1 MVNADTLI
9 RSFLERAFYAVAS
22 VNVRS
27 IELSEYPPD
36 IARIPIEYLE
46 RRLKGTRRPEGP
58 GSVDYLPSC
67 AECPEKTDSVY
78 RCPTAAV
85 ASRLGR
91 AVPRAR
97 LEGQRKEKLD
107 ELALGPERCPPMKQP
122 PRHPLGERAVAHC
135 SRKQLWR
142 IKATPINR

>member
-1 MVNADTLI
+1 GTKETPSHLVRHLVFPVA
-9 RSFLERAFYAVAS
+9 RSSSARHVA
-22 VNVRS
+22 NP
-27 IELSEYPPD
+27 LSTRMKRTPSPS
-36 IARIPIEYLE
+36 RF
-46 RRLKGTRRPEGP
+46 RRTRRPEGP